1 MFEEISIID
10 SRFKFSDF
18 LSKGLFEQ
26 DRKESPKRDG
36 EINIL
41 KCVIKNRMR
50 LGSITDKFSLESTR
64 LGVNKRQKR
73 ATSLE

>member
-1 MFEEISIID
+1 MKKSV
-10 SRFKFSDF
+10 
-18 LSKGLFEQ
+18 LSTVDLNLVIFY
-26 DRKESPKRDG
+26 RKVYLNRIEKNPRNERDG